1 MALWQQFWSNWTPQD
16 SYLLGVSLVLALSSV
31 LTRTVYF
38 IFGDYVPLSESAR
51 RALRYAPGA
60 ALAAIIIPGLFPLSS
75 DGTMTIAVDQLL
87 AAITAIVVFFRTRN
101 TMLVIGV
108 GMLVFWVLRFLFSLV
123 PG

>member
-1 MALWQQFWSNWTPQD
+1 MTLWQQFWAGWTPQD

-60 ALAAIIIPGLFPLSS
+60 ALAAIIVPGLFPLSG